1 MRGLLLLALLAAAAE
16 VEYCIVGAG
25 PAGLQVA
32 NLLQQAGQTYV
43 APETHA

>member
-1 MRGLLLLALLAAAAE
+1 MRGLLLLALLAAAE